1 VVILNF
7 FIVSSNTFF
16 VDFLLSSISNFRF
29 LQIAVTA
36 SSP

>member
-16 VDFLLSSISNFRF
+16 VDFKGHLTFMRTDIGIG
-29 LQIAVTA
+29 IALHG
-36 SSP
+36 S